1 MRQPP
6 KVRRKA
12 EIAPQPQAITGGLT
26 AVSGAVGVAGA
37 GVQPSPWTLHDKFIS
52 YDYGVVVGQAYPMG
66 DGSLNVQAL
75 FVNGQSVVS
84 IPEAPLDGSTYGRVN
99 GSWARTPPLAPTADI
114 DGVNP
119 SQTQVVPSS
128 GLRYV
133 VGGQLASLQTTAKT
147 GLIQAINENV
157 ANLKAVTAG
166 VVLWGSFNATTG
178 VITWSTQSGQSGNSM
193 PAPVTALTG
202 KFIICAVG
210 GTVPPGSAPAG
221 TYAASDQLMCDGT
234 RWTHI
239 FINTGTVFATNVT
252 VNPTVLGAGNVQTA
266 LAALQTYADNMDVG
280 TF

>member
-1 MRQPP
+1 MRRPP
-6 KVRRKA
+6 KVTK
-12 EIAPQPQAITGGLT
+12 QAAKPAQQAVVGGLT
-26 AVSGAVGVAGA
+26 QVGGGVGVAGA
-37 GVQPSPWTLHDKFIS
+37 GIQPSPWTLHDKFIS

-75 FVNGQSVVS
+75 FVNGQAIVS

-147 GLIQAINENV
+147 GLIQAINELV
-157 ANLKAVTAG
+157 SKIVAVTAG

-193 PAPVTALTG
+193 PAPVTGLTG

-221 TYAASDQLMCDGT
+221 TYVAGDQLICDGT

-239 FINTGTVFATNVT
+239 FINTGTVFASSVT
-252 VNPTVLGAGNVQTA
+252 VSPTVLGASTVQNA
-266 LAALQTYADNMDVG
+266 LTALQTYADNMDVG